1 MKELASV
8 VSVQLSPLNTII
20 NRSLKLLIS
29 DLDQTAAMQLCG
41 HTLPWATYSNA

>member
-8 VSVQLSPLNTII
+8 VSVQLSPLSTVI

-29 DLDQTAAMQLCG
+29 NLDQTADM
-41 HTLPWATYSNA
+41 